1 MERGITLR
9 PIREAKTQLPTLFID
24 IETDNTEGNGL
35 NVFKSR
41 VVTLQILV
49 NGRTIIMKDPE
60 SLEEVRDLLE
70 NCLCVGHN
78 IGFDSRFLKYHYG
91 ITLYNVFDT
100 QIAEIIISGG
110 RFAGMRGVTRLQ
122 DVVLRRCGVEMSKHE
137 QKGFVWGQPLTE
149 AQKKY
154 VTEDLAYLP
163 EIYRQQQA
171 EIKRLHLEEVIDI
184 EMKAIPAMVWLYLSG
199 ISFDANRLA
208 ELRVQVLKRKT
219 LAQAILYKA
228 FNTSKIN
235 FGSPLQ
241 LKKALASIGIIVE
254 DASVDSIKNA
264 RVQASK
270 GTLKIGKKARQSTL
284 FGGLEEEVDPI
295 DVLDAI
301 TDYKEA
307 DKLLNTFID
316 KLPTFL
322 NPKTGRVHSEYRQLG
337 AKSGR
342 MSCTSPNMQQQPSK
356 RLPEWRT
363 IFSAPAGKKIVVAD
377 YSQAELRILT
387 ELSRDEHFT
396 KAYHDGTDMHQ
407 LTASK
412 IFHVPIEEVSKRDRS
427 IAKTINF
434 GIVYGLG
441 ASSLQRRLKTD
452 SQIEISEEEA
462 KSIISGYH
470 SAYPGISRY
479 LKEISVRGL
488 RDLEVRTKAG
498 RLMSFEEPKDESEE
512 SMIGRLSCNLPI
524 QGLCADITKLAI
536 GELFLKLEPRGVKF
550 LAVVHDE
557 IVLECDEGDAEEVAA
572 ILEDTMNSAGKR
584 YIKTIP
590 WYAEAEVADY
600 WKH

>member
-270 GTLKIGKKARQSTL
+270 GTLKRGKKARQSTL

-342 MSCTSPNMQQQPSK
+342 MSCTSPNMQQSPSK

-363 IFSAPAGKKIVVAD
+363 IFKASPGYKIVVAD

-396 KAYHDGTDMHQ
+396 KAFHDGTDMHA

-412 IFHVPIEEVSKRDRS
+412 IYHKDIADITKTERS
-427 IAKTINF
+427 ICKTVNF
-434 GIVYGLG
+434 GLTYGMG
-441 ASSLQRRLKTD
+441 ATALQRRLKTD
-452 SQIEISEEEA
+452 SGIEISEEEA
-462 KSIISGYH
+462 KSTVSGFFT
-470 SAYPGISRY
+470 AYPGVSQY
-479 LKEISVRGL
+479 LENIAQTGL
-488 RDLEVRTKAG
+488 RNLEVRTKAG
-498 RLMSFEEPKDESEE
+498 RLMSFEKPKTEE
-512 SMIGRLSCNLPI
+512 EEGMIMRLSKNLPI
-524 QGLCADITKLAI
+524 QGLCADFVKLALSNI
-536 GELFLKLEPRGVKF
+536 FLKLEPKGVKL

-557 IVLECDEGDAEEVAA
+557 ILLEAPEDIAEEVKA
-572 ILEDTMNSAGKR
+572 ILEQEMIASASK
-584 YIKTIP
+584 YITTIP
-590 WYAEAEVADY
+590 VVADAIIADY